1 MATALTISAPKSYQ
15 VFQRGGDG
23 KANISITGTYT
34 GAAPVTVEASW
45 NGGAWTVIDAA
56 ANGGLYS
63 GTLAAQS
70 GGQGTLTVRDSENT
84 GVTASVT
91 YVGVGD
97 VFIVAGQSNAAGEL
111 TNMQSYSHA
120 TLKASHY
127 KYTGSVWA
135 ELTDPTGANTLKGS
149 VWPLLATLIMANQGV
164 PVAFIPTAQGS
175 TTLVASPAHWAKGG
189 ARYVDMLARLSG
201 SGVNGVKAVLWYQG
215 ETDASSGISQS
226 AYATALSQMISD
238 MRTDSGMALQL
249 VAALIGEV
257 SAVSDANLTAIRAAI
272 VDRWSNDGNVLPGP
286 SAADY
291 NFADGTHWTTN
302 GEASVLAGRWWR
314 CLRAHFYGNATEPAR
329 APKIIS
335 VNRAGAVVGITFDGG
350 TGTLQNQTAATGW
363 VYTDNGV
370 GVTISSAAAGSSM
383 RVDLT
388 LASTPTGANVEQVK
402 WLPGANGSNATLS
415 DTGATAV
422 LPPEPSNG
430 GITVV
435 VTPPAAGGQGW
446 WR

>member
-1 MATALTISAPKSYQ
+1 MATAITITTPKAYQ

-34 GAAPVTVEASW
+34 GAAPVSVEAQWS
-45 NGGAWTVIDAA
+45 GGAWTVIDAA
-56 ANGGLYS
+56 ATAGAYS
-63 GTLAAQS
+63 GVLAAQL
-70 GGQGTLTVRDSENT
+70 GGQGTLSVRDSENT

-111 TNMQSYSHA
+111 TNSQVYSHA

-135 ELTDPTGANTLKGS
+135 DLVDPTGANVAKGS
-149 VWPLLATLIMANQGV
+149 VWPLLATLFMANQSV
-164 PVAFIPTAQGS
+164 PVAFIPVAVGS
-175 TTLVASPAHWAKGG
+175 TSLVFAPAHWAKTGS
-189 ARYVDMLARLSG
+189 RYVDLLARLSG
-201 SGVNGVKAVLWYQG
+201 SGVNGVKAILWYQG
-215 ETDASSGISQS
+215 ETDASNSISQS
-226 AYATALSQMISD
+226 AYQTALSLMVDDLQA
-238 MRTDSGMALQL
+238 DSGLALQI
-249 VAALIGEV
+249 VAALFGEV
-257 SAVSDANLTAIRAAI
+257 SAVSDANLQAIQAAI
-272 VDRWSNDGNVLPGP
+272 VNRWTNDSDILAGP
-286 SAADY
+286 SAADQ

-302 GEASVLAGRWWR
+302 GEAAVLAARWWR

-335 VNRAGAVVGITFDGG
+335 ANRAGNVVSVTFDGG
-350 TGTLQNQTAATGW
+350 TGALANQTSTIGW
-363 VYTDNGV
+363 KYTDNGTPI
-370 GVTISSAAAGSSM
+370 TISSAAAGSAT

-388 LASTPTGANVEQVK
+388 LATTPVGTELLY
-402 WLPGANGSNATLS
+402 WLPGTNSATAILS

-422 LPPEPSNG
+422 LPPEPAFG
-430 GITVV
+430 FAVT